1 MARIGNKGTQ
11 LEASSKVGRFLM
23 DNVSKAAL
31 ADLYLQAL
39 ALLAGSADS
48 AVTLEQLQAD
58 ADETLRLRG
67 DRTIRQHIA
76 RYQRS
81 GWRLPAGMVQAPADG
96 AGGRGND

>member
-39 ALLAGSADS
+39 ALQSGCADCP
-48 AVTLEQLQAD
+48 VTLEQLQAD
-58 ADETLRLRG
+58 ADQTLLLRG
-67 DRTIRQHIA
+67 DKTISQQIA
-76 RYQRS
+76 RYQRA
-81 GWRLPAGMVQAPADG
+81 GWRLPAE
-96 AGGRGND
+96 